1 MGTRQASP
9 ATYHT
14 CTCGESFE
22 TTNDLL
28 AHAREEHGI
37 VTY

>member
-1 MGTRQASP
+1 MATRQSSST
-9 ATYHT
+9 TYHT

-22 TTNDLL
+22 STDELL

-37 VTY
+37 GSY